1 MRAKIDIDA
10 LKSFTKSR
18 TNETE
23 YRQKIK
29 NSQSRTQD
37 LPILKRKRVL
47 WLAHF
52 WKFLKPKDPEFL
64 LTYKFTHQQLQ
75 GGALRRSKNC
85 SNGNSCSY
93 FTLIQKY
100 N

>member
-29 NSQSRTQD
+29 NSQSQLMIYLFKKGRMYFD
-37 LPILKRKRVL
+37 
-47 WLAHF
+47 
-52 WKFLKPKDPEFL
+52 L
-64 LTYKFTHQQLQ
+64 LTFEKF
-75 GGALRRSKNC
+75 
-85 SNGNSCSY
+85 
-93 FTLIQKY
+93 
-100 N
+100 